1 MQRVVPGGVTISD
14 IHGLRPRPESV
25 ARVNEEVEVAVVQPS
40 PGDER
45 LAVLWP
51 SNTPLPARFEGETSS
66 QGNQLL
72 LVGPRSAANIQAL
85 RECLPWL
92 RPQVLGLQTSAGFGD
107 RLGLAR

>member
-25 ARVNEEVEVAVVQPS
+25 ARVNDEVEVAVVQPS

-51 SNTPLPARFEGETSS
+51 SNTPLSARFEGETST

-72 LVGPRSAANIQAL
+72 LVGTRPSARVRVSEARIPPGVKRS
-85 RECLPWL
+85 LP
-92 RPQVLGLQTSAGFGD
+92 D
-107 RLGLAR
+107 